1 MVNHANDKEWP
12 SFVIGNL
19 PRGRNMWDRDIEID
33 NIWKTLEH
41 NNVLLTACRRFGKT
55 SIMNKMHDNP
65 RNNFTCFLFDVEGM
79 TSPQKFIVTLFEKIR
94 ADKRLVTFLDKANK
108 ITKEF
113 IERIETLKISVVS
126 IDLSKSKSLDW
137 LDTADALINVLSD
150 YEGKVLF
157 IIDELPQLILNIA
170 KHQSKV
176 MAYDFLNWFREVRQS
191 NRLSNIRWLV
201 GGSIGIEHVLKRVD
215 AKVHMIN
222 DFTII
227 VLKPFSIKVGRD
239 FITALLKKEGNF
251 ITIPAAIIDKIMT
264 TIGAPVPYFIQ
275 ILTKDSLNAM
285 IDVGKTTLTDEIIE
299 EAYHKYVLGPS
310 SKTYFQHY
318 YDRLSEYYDP
328 NDENIVKRIL
338 AETARK
344 GIISRTEL
352 FKLYKMIE
360 VRHPSETRF
369 NDIMS
374 DIQNDFYVEYDHKTD
389 SYHFL
394 TNILK
399 DWWLRYHNIIEE

>member
-1 MVNHANDKEWP
+1 MLNHANDKEGP
-12 SFVIGNL
+12 SFVIGNI
-19 PRGRNMWDRDIEID
+19 PKGRNMWDRDIEID
-33 NIWKTLEH
+33 NIWKTLE
-41 NNVLLTACRRFGKT
+41 NDNVLLTACRRFGKT
-55 SIMNKMHDNP
+55 SIMNKMKENPQDDFVCFMFNVQSMESPHD
-65 RNNFTCFLFDVEGM
+65 FTAA
-79 TSPQKFIVTLFEKIR
+79 LFEEICDDGKFVSFIKK
-94 ADKRLVTFLDKANK
+94 AKNITQEFLNRLEK
-108 ITKEF
+108 
-113 IERIETLKISVVS
+113 LKISVVD
-126 IDLSKSKSLDW
+126 IELRENKSPDW
-137 LDTADALINVLSD
+137 RDMTNNFVNVLSE
-150 YEGKVLF
+150 YNGKILF
-157 IIDELPQLILNIA
+157 LADELPEFILNIA
-170 KHQSKV
+170 KHHSKD
-176 MAYDFLNWFREVRQS
+176 MANDFLNWFRTVRQS
-191 NRLSNIRWLV
+191 SKLSNIRWLV
-201 GGSIGIEHVLKRVD
+201 GGSIGIEHAIKRVD
-215 AKVHMIN
+215 AKVHIIN
-222 DFTII
+222 DFTIV

-239 FITALLKKEGNF
+239 YITALLKKEGNF
-251 ITIPAAIIDKIMT
+251 ITIPATIIDKIMT

-275 ILTKDSLNAM
+275 ILTKESLNAM
-285 IDVGKTTLTDEIIE
+285 NDAGKTTLTDEIIE

-360 VRHPSETRF
+360 VRHPSETRS

-389 SYHFL
+389 SYNFL